1 MWKTGVNHEMWQN
14 ARYLTWND
22 KGGDGPLKVT
32 AVASESAAGG
42 SLSFASDGTI
52 RFKPKA
58 GWQGKDAIQYT
69 VKDADGS
76 SDTGTFFVQVGKGGP
91 TMSPVDGG
99 PDGGSGT
106 APSTGGSG
114 DPVIAKDANWGATAG
129 AKLWFNRPSLLT
141 SAKGATRG
149 RTTKS

>member
-76 SDTGTFFVQVGKGGP
+76 SDTGTFFVQVGKGGS
-91 TMSPVDGG
+91 TMSPVDGAR
-99 PDGGSGT
+99 SEEHT
-106 APSTGGSG
+106 SE
-114 DPVIAKDANWGATAG
+114 
-129 AKLWFNRPSLLT
+129 LQSLMRI
-141 SAKGATRG
+141 SYAV
-149 RTTKS
+149 

>member
-76 SDTGTFFVQVGKGGP
+76 SDTGTFFVQVGKGGS
-91 TMSPVDGG
+91 TMSPVDGAADGG
-99 PDGGSGT
+99 PDGRPCP
-106 APSTGGSG
+106 APPTGG
-114 DPVIAKDANWGATAG
+114 
-129 AKLWFNRPSLLT
+129 
-141 SAKGATRG
+141 RG
-149 RTTKS
+149 EQAIGREQR